1 MATLGL
7 GVGAS
12 AGLGFSAGAGLGAS
26 ASAGFGLSA
35 SGGVGLSV
43 NASAGLGLGLNAAF
57 SLTTNLLGAR
67 TDPYTGFNFLVE
79 IEGLVIGGFTEVSGL
94 AIETKFEEYQE
105 GGQNDFV
112 HKLAGPTRYPQNLV
126 LKRGLT
132 DLDMLGSWYQAVTT
146 GQVERKNGTIY
157 LLDRQGTPV
166 VGWDFKEAFPVKWT
180 GPDLRADS
188 NTVATESLELVHR
201 GLAKSAVSGLLAG
214 VAGAIS
220 GAIGA
225 IGSVGAN
232 LGANIGA
239 NLNVS
244 LGGSVSL

>member
-1 MATLGL
+1 MPTLGL

-12 AGLGFSAGAGLGAS
+12 AGLGLS
-26 ASAGFGLSA
+26 ASAGLGVSA
-35 SGGVGLSV
+35 GAGLSV

-79 IEGLVIGGFTEVSGL
+79 IEGLVIGGFTDVSGL
-94 AIETKFEEYQE
+94 AMETTVQEYQE
-105 GGQNDFV
+105 GGQNEYV
-112 HKLAGPTRYPQNLV
+112 HKLPGPTRYPQNLV

-132 DLDMLGSWYQAVTT
+132 DLDMLGSWYQAVTI
-146 GQVERKNGTIY
+146 GQVERRNGTIY

-166 VGWDFKEAFPVKWT
+166 VGWDFKEAYPVKWT
-180 GPDLRADS
+180 GPDLKAES

-214 VAGAIS
+214 VAGTLSA
-220 GAIGA
+220 A
-225 IGSVGAN
+225 V
-232 LGANIGA
+232 GA

-244 LGGSVSL
+244 LGGSIGL